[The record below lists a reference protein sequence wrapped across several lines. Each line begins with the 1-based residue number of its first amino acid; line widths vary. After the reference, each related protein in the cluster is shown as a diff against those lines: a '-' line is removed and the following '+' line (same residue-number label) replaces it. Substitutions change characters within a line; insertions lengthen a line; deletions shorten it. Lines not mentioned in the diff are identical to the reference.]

1 MKFLISLSKVS
12 RAMAKL
18 VYGELVYKEMLK
30 SLIRVII
37 VVSSLLL
44 LLQLKVRG
52 ASLEADQVCEPLRS
66 RLVISII
73 NKVTSIANVSAVEL
87 NCKSISKINSIEE
100 DSILLTTTRKRG
112 KEYICLHVSGN
123 SRPCQIK
130 LGVVANQENPNDIL
144 CKLTQQDCSNIADSP
159 LTETVERLYL
169 RPSSLI
175 R

>member
-1 MKFLISLSKVS
+1 MKFLILLNKVS
-12 RAMAKL
+12 RAMA
-18 VYGELVYKEMLK
+18 ELVYRELFYKKMLK
-30 SLIRVII
+30 SLIRVIF
-37 VVSSLLL
+37 VVSSLVL

-52 ASLEADQVCEPLRS
+52 ESLEADQMCDPIRS

-73 NKVTSIANVSAVEL
+73 EKITRLANVSAVEF
-87 NCKSISKINSIEE
+87 NCKSISKINLIEE

-112 KEYICLHVSGN
+112 KEYICLHASGN

-130 LGVVANQENPNDIL
+130 VGVVENQENPNDIL
-144 CKLTQQDCSNIADSP
+144 CKLTQQDCSNVADSP